1 MSTQPPRKSSALGEE
16 RKYVVLRVEGVKL
29 FVEVCREGFLHVELP
44 LGFRQLG
51 DGQAALP
58 FAALLPARPYKHMY
72 MHV

>member
-1 MSTQPPRKSSALGEE
+1 VHWGGGGR
-16 RKYVVLRVEGVKL
+16 YVVLRVEGVEL

-58 FAALLPARPYKHMY
+58 FAALLPARPYQHTY
-72 MHV
+72 TPV